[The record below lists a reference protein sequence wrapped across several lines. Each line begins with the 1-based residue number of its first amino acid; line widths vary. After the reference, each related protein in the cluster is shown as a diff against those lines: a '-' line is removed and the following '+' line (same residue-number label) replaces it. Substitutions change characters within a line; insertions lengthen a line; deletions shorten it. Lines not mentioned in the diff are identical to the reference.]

1 MILYGFIF
9 FLAIAAFLSFE
20 NWRRGIFFL
29 ILIAAV
35 QDPLR
40 KMIPGAPGY
49 LVLSIMPV
57 WFSMVFK
64 SLHVILKYWN
74 DFTVHFSQLSGTI
87 KLFLISL
94 IPASLISATYGPGSW
109 QITIIGLLSYSSLFL
124 GILFGYMQ
132 SKNDSHSI
140 REILVFYCIVT
151 AVMLVGTPLEY
162 LGMYKS
168 WRALGTSALGMAWI
182 RTTDYG
188 FFVKLISGFYRSPD
202 VMGWHSVTLTMF
214 SVLLSIQSR
223 GAQRYQWLLFAGWGL
238 VGGMLCGRRKML
250 YMLPLF
256 GLVLTWLFWR
266 VQSNLFQFKKILV
279 IILFAVSAGY
289 GIYQMIG
296 PTSHVETYYFNDPA
310 KDSLERFRQH
320 GIDAFFETYR
330 QSGFFGEGLG
340 TATQGVHNLRVA
352 RPRTWQEGGL
362 SRVLVELGVPGFLCF
377 ILFGLV
383 LIKSLWELTVRKLD
397 KNSKNFVF
405 LGGLFAVICGNSV
418 SFVVSGQIYGDPFI
432 IIFVSFIAGLIL
444 SGARMVEQGENDQDL
459 KPVATIGSFGNYP
472 IKFKYKS

>member
-1 MILYGFIF
+1 MILYGFLF
-9 FLAIAAFLSFE
+9 FLAIATFLSFE

-29 ILIAAV
+29 LLVAAV
-35 QDPLR
+35 QDPVR

-57 WFSMVFK
+57 WFVIFFK
-64 SLHVILKYWN
+64 SFPFISKYWKS
-74 DFTVHFSQLSGTI
+74 FTIHFSQLSGSI

-109 QITIIGLLSYSSLFL
+109 QITIIGLLSYSSLLL
-124 GILFGYMQ
+124 GIIFGYMQ
-132 SKNDSHSI
+132 LEDNNKGI
-140 REILVFYCIVT
+140 RQILVFYCVVT
-151 AVMLVGTPLEY
+151 AVMLIGTPMEY
-162 LGMYKS
+162 LGMYKG
-168 WRALGTSALGMAWI
+168 WRALGTSALGMSWI

-214 SVLLSIQSR
+214 SVLLSIHSK
-223 GAQRYQWLLFAGWGL
+223 GTQRYKWLLFAGWGF
-238 VGGMLCGRRKML
+238 VGAMLCGRRKML
-250 YMLPLF
+250 YMLPIF
-256 GLVLTWLFWR
+256 GFVLTWLFWR
-266 VQSNLFQFKKILV
+266 VQSNRFQFKKILV

-289 GIYQMIG
+289 GIYQMVG
-296 PTSHVETYYFNDPA
+296 PTSDVETYYFKDPT
-310 KDSLERFRQH
+310 KDSLERFKQH
-320 GIDAFFETYR
+320 GFNALAETYR

-340 TATQGVHNLRVA
+340 SATQGVHNLRVA

-383 LIKSLWELTVRKLD
+383 LIKSLWVLISRRLD
-397 KNSKNFVF
+397 KNSTDFVF
-405 LGGLFAVICGNSV
+405 FGGLFAVMCGNSV

-432 IIFVSFIAGLIL
+432 IIFVSFISGLIL
-444 SGARMVEQGENDQDL
+444 SGARMVKEDENDQDTIPVKNFRSL
-459 KPVATIGSFGNYP
+459 KHQIRLRV
-472 IKFKYKS
+472 